1 VHKSLLISSI
11 LLAAAGCAAD
21 RGELGAV
28 QNEVVEARANSL
40 IGKVYVSTQTFATTR
55 RVYVEHPDGTSAW
68 TEVPVNVRLKLT
80 FSASTDVSTND
91 ATPLDYEV
99 TIVQMVAETGEVVN
113 PIYPRAARKVEGG
126 YELFGCSSTNVCNDA
141 DGYVLMTF
149 HDGVLTVTNHD
160 FFVFSTPIER
170 PPASVDFVVSR

>member
-1 VHKSLLISSI
+1 MHKSLLLSSI

-28 QNEVVEARANSL
+28 QNEAVEARASSL

-68 TEVPVNVRLKLT
+68 TDVPVNVRLQLT
-80 FSASTDVSTND
+80 FSASTDLFTDD
-91 ATPLDYEV
+91 AAPLDYEV

-113 PIYPRAARKVEGG
+113 PIYPRVARKVDGG
-126 YELFGCSSTNVCNDA
+126 YELFGCSSTSVCNDTS
-141 DGYVLMTF
+141 GYVLMTF
-149 HDGVLTVTNHD
+149 HDGILTVTNRD
-160 FFVFSTPIER
+160 FYLFTTPIEG
-170 PPASVDFVVSR
+170 PPASVDFVVSP